1 MRLRS
6 FPFLFLL
13 ICFSSGVFSQT
24 QLLSLKQCIDSA
36 KQNLP
41 ALQLASANRDEA
53 KNIQPDRH
61 FTSEFSVK
69 NGYLYTDQKGTELN
83 VRQYADWPGNWQLQ
97 NQYTSTYSEMASAQY
112 KLDEKQIMAGVKSA
126 YYSALGAHLKHA
138 MINNLLSEMMEAV
151 KNDTSWLFNDTILDA
166 DYMALHDMLA
176 QWQLKKEMAYDDLI
190 IADTKLKN
198 VSGLKLETEP
208 QDSTIQMYELEPAPS
223 GNNRAPANLLKSVE
237 KARIKINDI
246 KTKMVKNEAL
256 PSFFVGYKYLNVSGS
271 NGLHAWEAGIRV
283 PIFSGKTKDAQAQQR
298 RITLQSEK
306 TMLEMQTEI
315 DELLAR
321 MNQCFDRI
329 NFYYDFGRQQARKY
343 NESARQYIARS
354 GRADIT
360 YLNLLVKREQYYF
373 EYIEAL
379 NLYNQ
384 YAIRFEVYAY

>member
-6 FPFLFLL
+6 FLFLFLL
-13 ICFSSGVFSQT
+13 ICFSFRVYSQT
-24 QLLSLKQCIDSA
+24 QQLKLKQCIDSA

-41 ALQLASANRDEA
+41 SLQLASANRDEA
-53 KNIQPDRH
+53 KNMAPSRN
-61 FTSEFSVK
+61 FSSEFSVK
-69 NGYLYTDQKGTELN
+69 NGYLYNDQKGTELN
-83 VRQYADWPGNWQLQ
+83 LRQYADWPGNWQLQ
-97 NQYTSTYSEMASAQY
+97 NRYSSTYSELASAQY
-112 KLDEKQIMAGVKSA
+112 NLEEKQVFATVKSA
-126 YYSALGAHLKHA
+126 YYNALGAHLKLS

-176 QWQLKKEMAYDDLI
+176 QWQLKKEMAYDELI

-198 VSGLKLETEP
+198 ASGLKLETEP
-208 QDSTIQMYELEPAPS
+208 MDSTIQMYELEPIPS
-223 GNNRAPANLLKSVE
+223 GNTRAPANLLKTVE
-237 KARIKINDI
+237 KTKIKANDI
-246 KTKMVKNEAL
+246 KMKMSKNEAL

-283 PIFSGKTKDAQAQQR
+283 PIFSGKTKDAKAQQK
-298 RITLQSEK
+298 INLLQSEK
-306 TMLEMQTEI
+306 AMLEIQTEV

-343 NESARQYIARS
+343 NEAARQYIVRN
-354 GRADIT
+354 GKADIN
-360 YLNLLVKREQYYF
+360 YMNLLVKREQYYF
-373 EYIEAL
+373 DYIEAL